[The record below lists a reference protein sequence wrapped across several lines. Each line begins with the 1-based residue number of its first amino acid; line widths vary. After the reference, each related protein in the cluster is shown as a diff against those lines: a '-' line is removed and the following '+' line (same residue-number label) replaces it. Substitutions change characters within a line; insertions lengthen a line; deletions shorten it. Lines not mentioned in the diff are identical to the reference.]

1 MSESDNIDLFSIYQA
16 IDENRKVLQK
26 FEAVRRRRDNLLM
39 ELKDRIHNIPV
50 YDCSSSQAFE
60 WRQFQKIS
68 DNRDRPI

>member
-26 FEAVRRRRDNLLM
+26 FEAVRRQRNNLLT

-50 YDCSSSQAFE
+50 YDCSISQAFE
-60 WRQFQKIS
+60 WKQFQRIE
-68 DNRDRPI
+68 N